1 MSGLFKEIEDVV
13 NEEERSKEKLKDK
26 HYHGHRARLRERFLV
41 NPKSL
46 PDYEILEL
54 LLFPASPRKD
64 VKPLAKELINKFGTF
79 PKVLKASNSELE
91 SIDGVSAAAIAA
103 IRSVEEAAARL
114 LLSEV
119 QEKPVLNN
127 WIKLLDYC
135 RTQMGHLK
143 NEQFRIL
150 FLNSKNMLI
159 ADEVQQEG
167 TINHTMAYPREIVKR
182 ALELSASSV
191 ILLHNHPS
199 GDPSPSQ
206 ADIDL
211 TDQII
216 AAATPL
222 GVKIHDHLIITEG
235 EHFSFRSNQLI

>member
-1 MSGLFKEIEDVV
+1 MVQ
-13 NEEERSKEKLKDK
+13 SKEKQ
-26 HYHGHRARLRERFLV
+26 HYHGHRGRLRERFLA
-41 NPKSL
+41 NPSSL

-64 VKPLAKELINKFGTF
+64 VKPLAKALIEKFGSF
-79 PKVLKASNSELE
+79 AKVLKASDDQLLK
-91 SIDGVSAAAIAA
+91 IDGMSIAGIAA
-103 IRSVEEAAARL
+103 IRSVEEAASRL
-114 LLSEV
+114 LLAEV
-119 QEKPVLNN
+119 KEKPVLNN
-127 WIKLLDYC
+127 WVKLLDYC
-135 RTQMGHLK
+135 RTEMGHLK

-182 ALELSASSV
+182 ALELSASSI

-211 TDQII
+211 TDQIV
-216 AAATPL
+216 AAAKPL
-222 GVKIHDHLIITEG
+222 GVKVHDHLIITEG
-235 EHFSFRSNQLI
+235 EHFSFRSNQLL